1 MVLDVFRGAP
11 GPLLASP
18 GLLWVA
24 FGGALGVSG
33 GVFLMIFLVR
43 RGLRSENGEMLEND
57 DHYCTLAVFFEVP
70 RAPK

>member
-33 GVFLMIFLVR
+33 GVFVDAFLGPERPSKRKR
-43 RGLRSENGEMLEND
+43 RN
-57 DHYCTLAVFFEVP
+57 A
-70 RAPK
+70 

>member
-11 GPLLASP
+11 GPLLGSP

-43 RGLRSENGEMLEND
+43 RGLRSENGEMLDFD
-57 DHYCTLAVFFEVP
+57 DPLNE
-70 RAPK
+70 

>member
-11 GPLLASP
+11 GSLLASP

-33 GVFLMIFLVR
+33 SVLFMFFLVR
-43 RGLRSENGEMLEND
+43 RGLRSENGEMLDFD
-57 DHYCTLAVFFEVP
+57 DPLNE
-70 RAPK
+70 